1 MKYKIFFL
9 SLVLGGMLL
18 GSCKD
23 FVEGINEDPNNAAD
37 APLEAVLTS
46 VFASSIIAHE
56 GHPARLACLW
66 SRQFSGRDRQYSAY
80 DVYNINSSE
89 FQWDVNYILTLNSD
103 VVIEKAEAENNL
115 LASGIAKIM
124 KAHTLGMTT
133 ALWGNAPFSE
143 SAQFPEIENAKFDDQ
158 MSIYNGIQVLLDDAI
173 GDLSGGPTS
182 DPVAAKDIFFGGD
195 AAAWEKVAQTL
206 KARFYLHVGDH
217 TQAVAVAN
225 KGLLDA
231 AADWMLP
238 HTTGTYL
245 QDQNLYYSFG
255 IVDREGYMTAEDA
268 TLPDWLDPASANY
281 RGNDKTDETE
291 RFNFLYTGE
300 GPKYDLNYGGMW
312 APDAL
317 FPLATAVE
325 NYLILAECAWR
336 NDDMPAALD
345 NLNMARSILAAQFP
359 TGKYEAYEMADFAP
373 DGMAGS
379 AGKTGEEA
387 LLYEIMEE
395 KYASLVGQI
404 EVFNDLRRT
413 DNFLGLLPVQGNAFP
428 QRYLVPQV
436 EIDANVNVPSPI
448 PGLFDP
454 TPVNQ

>member
-9 SLVLGGMLL
+9 SLVLGGLL
-18 GSCKD
+18 IGSCTD
-23 FVEGINEDPNNAAD
+23 FVEGVNEDPNNASD

-56 GHPARLACLW
+56 GHPARLASMW
-66 SRQFSGRDRQYSAY
+66 ARQFTGCDRQYAAY
-80 DVYNINSSE
+80 EVYNINSSE
-89 FQWDVNYILTLNSD
+89 FQWDVNYILTKNAD
-103 VVIEKAEAENNL
+103 VVIEKAAEENNM

-124 KAHTLGMTT
+124 KAHTMGVTA
-133 ALWGNAPFSE
+133 ALWGNMPFTE
-143 SAQFPEIENAKFDDQ
+143 GAKFPEIPNAVFDDQ
-158 MSIYNGIQVLLDDAI
+158 MSVYGGVQALLDEAI
-173 GDLSGGPTS
+173 SDLSSNPTS
-182 DPVAAKDIFFGGD
+182 AAVAAKDIFFAGD
-195 AAAWEKVAQTL
+195 AAAWEKVAQAL
-206 KARFYLHVGDH
+206 KARFYLHVHDYASATG
-217 TQAVAVAN
+217 AAN

-231 AADWMLP
+231 AGDWMLP

-255 IVDREGYMTAEDA
+255 VVDREGYMVAKHA

-291 RFNFLYTGE
+291 RFNYIYTG
-300 GPKYDLNYGGMW
+300 GAGAYDLNYSGKWG
-312 APDAL
+312 ASTS

-325 NYLILAECAWR
+325 NYLVLAECAWR
-336 NDDMPAALD
+336 TDDMPAALD
-345 NLNMARSILAAQFP
+345 NLNAARGTLAAKFP
-359 TGKYEAYEMADFAP
+359 TGKYEAYEMADFDA

-379 AGKTGEEA
+379 AGKTTEES

-395 KYASLVGQI
+395 KYASLAGQI

-454 TPVNQ
+454 TPANQ